1 MRVNLI
7 AEEKQ
12 GILFDYLKVAIIIA
26 VFITFMVIGF
36 FQFTLITNRN
46 ILESEINSI
55 EDQLAI
61 YLPREE
67 EYHRYAAMIEE
78 LEGTPEIPDYIWDG
92 PIEAM
97 GYLTPLRGVID
108 NFSLR
113 NRSLNIRGRTKVA
126 EELRE
131 LTINLDESEF
141 FNNVNLETMEKQEE
155 VSFTITADLVEE
167 ESE

>member
-7 AEEKQ
+7 VEEKQ
-12 GILFDYLKVAIIIA
+12 GIIFDYLRVLITLA
-26 VFITFMVIGF
+26 VLITFFVIGF
-36 FQFTLITNRN
+36 LQFNLITDRN
-46 ILESEINSI
+46 VLQSEIKGI
-55 EDQLAI
+55 EDQLTI

-67 EYHRYAAMIEE
+67 EYHKYQRMIEDIE
-78 LEGTPEIPDYIWDG
+78 STPAIPDYIWDG

-97 GYLTPLRGVID
+97 GFLTPLRGVID

-131 LTINLDESEF
+131 LTINLSESEF
-141 FNNVNLETMEKQEE
+141 FNNVNLQTMEKQEE
-155 VSFTITADLVEE
+155 VSFIITAELIEK

>member
-7 AEEKQ
+7 VAEKQ
-12 GILFDYLKVAIIIA
+12 GIIFDYLRVIITLAIL
-26 VFITFMVIGF
+26 ITFFVVGF
-36 FQFTLITNRN
+36 IQFYLLTNRSV
-46 ILESEINSI
+46 LQSEIRGI

-67 EYHRYAAMIEE
+67 EYHRYQAMIEE
-78 LEGTPEIPDYIWDG
+78 IKSTPAVPDYVWDG
-92 PIEAM
+92 PVEAM

-113 NRSLNIRGRTKVA
+113 NRILNIRGRTEIA

-131 LTINLDESEF
+131 LTINLSESEF
-141 FNNVNLETMEKQEE
+141 FNNVNLQTMEKQED
-155 VSFTITADLVEE
+155 VRFTITAELIEK

>member
-12 GILFDYLKVAIIIA
+12 EILFDYLKVGIIIT

-36 FQFTLITNRN
+36 LQFTLITDRN

-67 EYHRYAAMIEE
+67 EYHRYEALIEE
-78 LEGTPEIPDYIWDG
+78 IRGTPEIPDYIWDG

-113 NRSLNIRGRTKVA
+113 NRSLNIRGRTKIA

-131 LTINLDESEF
+131 LTNNLSESEF
-141 FNNVNLETMEKQEE
+141 FSNVNLQTMEKQEE
-155 VSFTITADLVEE
+155 VSFTITADLTEE